1 MIKWIVLGASAL
13 MLNNLILLYLL
24 GFFSTEVPPEILTRD
39 VVREVSPVRQVDR
52 EPVRKTIELSEERA
66 PRLPTKG
73 DLALSTDTLAV
84 SDQPAETT
92 SFEQEFRR
100 FSRSEEFIAI
110 MDRYTMST
118 GDRMMQNMQQYSTMS
133 ARELY
138 DSYTNSQSSTDKQM
152 ALQALMQGKMG
163 DLSTVELK
171 DLYQASESELFGKY
185 QVLQVLLEKND
196 AEALQWAKQ
205 EVDNPM
211 LAMQGG
217 YDIYAQINDKDPAFI
232 REYVEN
238 LRVEDLAAS
247 QYSLSALLMQD
258 QELAKTFYA
267 KNLDQVLDSN
277 SNTLFQMVP
286 YNLQLDM
293 NSDQQYKI
301 TELLGSGSRDKR
313 NFAIGLVHNVSD
325 PRLIRDGF
333 AKLTRS
339 QDQQTMLSTLITGA
353 STENIKKLAREL
365 AAASDDPVLQQ
376 FAR

>member
-13 MLNNLILLYLL
+13 MLNNLVLLYLL

-39 VVREVSPVRQVDR
+39 VVRQVSQV
-52 EPVRKTIELSEERA
+52 EEQPVRKMIEPSEERA
-66 PRLPTKG
+66 PRLPTKS
-73 DLALSTDTLAV
+73 DLALSADTVAV
-84 SDQPAETT
+84 SDQPAEST
-92 SFEQEFRR
+92 SFDQEFRR
-100 FSRSEEFIAI
+100 FSQSDEFIAI

-118 GDRMMQNMQQYSTMS
+118 GDRMMQNMQQYSSMS

-163 DLSTVELK
+163 ELSPVELK

-205 EVDNPM
+205 EIDNPM
-211 LAMQGG
+211 LALQGG
-217 YDIYAQINDKDPAFI
+217 YDIFAQINDKDPAFI

-247 QYSLSALLMQD
+247 QYALSALLMQD
-258 QELAKTFYA
+258 QGLAATFYT

-286 YNLQLDM
+286 FDLKLDM

-301 TELLGSGSRDKR
+301 TELLSSGSRDKR
-313 NFAIGLVHNVSD
+313 NFAIGLIHNVSD

-339 QDQQTMLSTLITGA
+339 QDQQTMLSTLISSA
-353 STENIKKLAREL
+353 SNENIKKLAREL
-365 AAASDDPVLQQ
+365 AAESDDPVLQQ
-376 FAR
+376 YAR